1 MDQLTN
7 TAPLSSGPD
16 TAGDDPQLSDSLTW
30 PTDFGGFIELL
41 RTVSAGEFDCLH
53 AGTWILSEPDGAL
66 RPVALVGTMASG
78 ARYAVSIVS
87 STSPEAA
94 LLIEQ
99 DPDHTPLTF
108 EELAE
113 AWGWYQADPAEN
125 DRLNVFL
132 ARLHWRKIKRTDAL
146 WPTSMAFC

>member
-7 TAPLSSGPD
+7 AAPLDSGPE
-16 TAGDDPQLSDSLTW
+16 ASGDDPQLSDGLTW

-41 RTVSAGEFDCLH
+41 RTVSADEFDCLH
-53 AGTWILSEPDGAL
+53 AGTWIVSEPDGTL

-78 ARYAVSIVS
+78 ARYAVSIVAR
-87 STSPEAA
+87 TSPEAA
-94 LLIEQ
+94 LLAARGEA
-99 DPDHTPLTF
+99 DAPLTF

-113 AWGWYQADPAEN
+113 AWSWYATDPAEN

-132 ARLHWRKIKRTDAL
+132 ARLRWRKIERSEAL